1 MSKNIRYDHRKVETV
16 DDQKPLRDSLEI
28 IEDLAEDVEEA
39 PETEPVRQ
47 PYMRRGRKQTDGTRQ
62 VLTKVDLMQL
72 KHKEPDYVDEL
83 HQRTSIDD
91 NVLDM
96 DGQVSAV
103 ELIKTPVR

>member
-1 MSKNIRYDHRKVETV
+1 
-16 DDQKPLRDSLEI
+16 
-28 IEDLAEDVEEA
+28 
-39 PETEPVRQ
+39 
-47 PYMRRGRKQTDGTRQ
+47 
-62 VLTKVDLMQL
+62 MQL

-103 ELIKTPVR
+103 ELIKTPVRQVEFRG